1 METSPGSPS
10 KEEGLRLLKAGEFD
24 EAIDVLNKVLR
35 NQPDDPQIHTY
46 LGVAYNEKGDRL
58 HAIGAFEE
66 SLRLQETPRSYYN
79 LGQIYESVHRI
90 DEAVR
95 EYRMAVELDP
105 NYTAARQA
113 LDKLHTKF
121 EAEHPEMSQAAGPPA
136 AGVPDPTQVAPGPYQ
151 PQPTQA
157 MPVQPGVPGPAGPP
171 VAGGPPSFDD
181 REAHKETEIAEQR
194 KLMMKSG
201 LIYGSICGAV
211 LIVLAYFAGQM
222 FMFSIPAVFVGGY
235 GLYILIVILAGIG
248 AVYGGLI
255 GLWVGTTCGGEGAGM
270 QAGAAMGALTGIVLG
285 VITMSIAVVIVTTV
299 VCALA
304 SGVAGMIIG
313 RLVDASIGWD

>member
-1 METSPGSPS
+1 METSPGSAS
-10 KEEGLRLLKAGEFD
+10 KEEGLRLLKAGELD
-24 EAIDVLNKVLR
+24 EAIDVLNKVLQSR
-35 NQPDDPQIHTY
+35 PDDPQIHTY

-58 HAIGAFEE
+58 HAIAAFEE
-66 SLRLQETPRSYYN
+66 SLRLQETPKSYYN
-79 LGQIYESVHRI
+79 LGQIYESVHRV

-95 EYRMAVELDP
+95 QYRMAIELDP
-105 NYTAARQA
+105 NYAPAQQA
-113 LDKLHTKF
+113 LNKLHAKF
-121 EAEHPEMSQAAGPPA
+121 EAEHPEMSQAAPPA
-136 AGVPDPTQVAPGPYQ
+136 PGAPDPILASPNTDH

-157 MPVQPGVPGPAGPP
+157 MPAQPGFPGPAEVLAP
-171 VAGGPPSFDD
+171 GGPPPFDD
-181 REAHKETEIAEQR
+181 REAQQEMEVAEQR

-201 LIYGSICGAV
+201 LIYGMVIGAI
-211 LIVLAYFAGQM
+211 LIVLAYFALQM
-222 FMFSIPAVFVGGY
+222 FLFSIPSMFATWGGMI
-235 GLYILIVILAGIG
+235 LLIVILAAIG

-313 RLVDASIGWD
+313 RLVDSSIGWD